1 MFGREQWV
9 VGGTCGLHHPA
20 DAHSPSNAPRQYTPQ
35 RVVWDD
41 EGRWYA
47 ILRVGNAMLVDYLF
61 LCDGTLPQLRT
72 HTTTTT
78 PSYVRC
84 LQGTLV
90 GEGRMGKAE
99 CLAGLG
105 ECHGDL
111 GHWDENTTER

>member
-1 MFGREQWV
+1 MFGREQWWWEER
-9 VGGTCGLHHPA
+9 VGCTIP
-20 DAHSPSNAPRQYTPQ
+20 QTPIHLPT
-35 RVVWDD
+35 RRGSTRRSVLRWDD
-41 EGRWYA
+41 EGRYA

-72 HTTTTT
+72 HTTTTP